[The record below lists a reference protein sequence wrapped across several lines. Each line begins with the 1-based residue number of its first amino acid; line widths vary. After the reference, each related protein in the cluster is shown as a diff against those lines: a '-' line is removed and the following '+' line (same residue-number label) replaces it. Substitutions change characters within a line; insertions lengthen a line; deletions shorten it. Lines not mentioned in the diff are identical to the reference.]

1 MFHSFCLDL
10 FFVRAVFSSLSIRCH
25 SILSPFSICLLLMF
39 SPYALGSQY
48 SLYFIIMWI
57 FFCAG
62 ISIVR
67 KRNNQLSNAIE
78 SKINS
83 ILNHQTQYKW
93 NINWKNECPCFSSLV
108 GCLVDVFFVT
118 QTQFINCWFLFF
130 CGSIFE
136 MKISYRRH
144 SINHLTFTIFIL
156 NHMCILDFYLFA
168 SINHNTME
176 IICIHES
183 IYLYVVFIDFD
194 SSNHFIL
201 LRKYSSH

>member
-118 QTQFINCWFLFF
+118 QTQFINCVFLFLWF
-130 CGSIFE
+130 DFWNENKLS
-136 MKISYRRH
+136 
-144 SINHLTFTIFIL
+144 TIFYKSFDI
-156 NHMCILDFYLFA
+156 HYIYIKPYVYFGFLFVRIHK
-168 SINHNTME
+168 SQHNGNYMYPR
-176 IICIHES
+176 
-183 IYLYVVFIDFD
+183 IYI
-194 SSNHFIL
+194 
-201 LRKYSSH
+201 